1 MPSIDACMSRVICAY
16 RRPSGTISMKEKKN
30 LQNMNDRPSP
40 LRTLKEVLSA
50 AERGRYAVGSFSPRT
65 TAMIQPIL
73 CAGQAAHSPLIVQ
86 ISQKEL
92 NRYQVTPARFAEEF
106 FGQLARENITVPV
119 VLHLDHTKEVD
130 IIKDAIAAGFTSVMI
145 DASEKPLDENIA
157 ISRQVVEFAHPRGVS
172 VEAELGRIGTTD
184 FVETENDEELYTKP
198 EEAERFIRET
208 GVDALAVSVGTAH
221 GVYTVRQPK
230 IDLPRL
236 RAIRALTPVH
246 LVLHGGS
253 GVPAEMMQ
261 AAIQLEG
268 GGVSKV
274 NIATDLEL
282 AALTALGRDHYLTD
296 AEMNALSTDEVAR
309 ARAAVQ
315 LTVTD
320 KMTNFLR
327 SSGKAEGR

>member
-1 MPSIDACMSRVICAY
+1 
-16 RRPSGTISMKEKKN
+16 
-30 LQNMNDRPSP
+30 MNNYASP
-40 LRTLKEVLSA
+40 LRTLNAVLSA
-50 AERGRYAVGSFSPRT
+50 AEHGGYAVGSFAPRT

-73 CAGQAAHSPLIVQ
+73 CAGQAARSPLIVQ

-92 NRYQVTPARFAEEF
+92 NRYQITPSRFAEEF
-106 FGQLARENITVPV
+106 FAQLKQEHISVPV
-119 VLHLDHTKEVD
+119 VLHLDHTKEFTVVQE
-130 IIKDAIAAGFTSVMI
+130 AIAAGFTSVMI
-145 DASEKPLDENIA
+145 DASEKPLDENIS
-157 ISRQVVEFAHPRGVS
+157 ISRQVAEYAHERGVS

-184 FVETENDEELYTKP
+184 FVETESDEELYTKP
-198 EEAERFIRET
+198 DEAARFVHET

-236 RAIRALTPVH
+236 HAIRALTPVH

-282 AALTALGRDHYLTD
+282 AALGALGKDHHLTD
-296 AEMNALSTDEVAR
+296 SEMNALSLEEITL
-309 ARAAVQ
+309 ARAAVEQ
-315 LTVTD
+315 TVID
-320 KMTNFLR
+320 KISNFLK
-327 SSGKAEGR
+327 SNGKVVE

>member
-1 MPSIDACMSRVICAY
+1 MKTNFQNVKDK
-16 RRPSGTISMKEKKN
+16 SGV
-30 LQNMNDRPSP
+30 
-40 LRTLKEVLSA
+40 LRTLNPVLSS
-50 AERGRYAVGSFSPRT
+50 AERGGYAVGSFSPRT
-65 TAMIQPIL
+65 TAMIQPVL
-73 CAGQAAHSPLIVQ
+73 RAGQRARSPLIVQ

-92 NRYQVTPARFAEEF
+92 TRYQITPRRFAEEF
-106 FGQLARENITVPV
+106 FAQLEKEQISVPV
-119 VLHLDHTKEVD
+119 VLHLDHTKEFTM
-130 IIKDAIAAGFTSVMI
+130 IQDAIAAGFTSVMI
-145 DASEKPLDENIA
+145 DASEKPLEENIA
-157 ISRQVVEFAHPRGVS
+157 TSRQVVEYAHSKGVS

-184 FVETENDEELYTKP
+184 FVETESDEELYTKP
-198 EEAERFIRET
+198 EEAERFVRET
-208 GVDALAVSVGTAH
+208 EVDALAVSVGTAH

-236 RAIRALTPVH
+236 RAIRVLTPVH

-282 AALTALGRDHYLTD
+282 AALGALGRDHYLTD
-296 AEMNALSTDEVAR
+296 SEMNALSPEEITR

-315 LTVTD
+315 QTVTD
-320 KMTNFLR
+320 KMTHFLR
-327 SSGKAEGR
+327 SGGKANGS

>member
-1 MPSIDACMSRVICAY
+1 
-16 RRPSGTISMKEKKN
+16 
-30 LQNMNDRPSP
+30 MNNHASP
-40 LRTLKEVLSA
+40 LRTLNAVLSA
-50 AERGRYAVGSFSPRT
+50 AEHGGYAVGSFAPRT

-73 CAGQAAHSPLIVQ
+73 CAGQAARSPLIVQ

-92 NRYQVTPARFAEEF
+92 NRYQITPSRFAEEF
-106 FGQLARENITVPV
+106 FAQLKQEHISVPV
-119 VLHLDHTKEVD
+119 VLHLDHTKEFTV
-130 IIKDAIAAGFTSVMI
+130 IQEAIAAGFTSVMI
-145 DASEKPLDENIA
+145 DASEKPLDENIS
-157 ISRQVVEFAHPRGVS
+157 ISRQVAEYAHERGVS

-184 FVETENDEELYTKP
+184 FVETESDEELYTKP
-198 EEAERFIRET
+198 DEAVRFVHET

-236 RAIRALTPVH
+236 HAIRALTPVH

-282 AALTALGRDHYLTD
+282 AALGALGKDHHLTD
-296 AEMNALSTDEVAR
+296 SEMNALSLEEITL
-309 ARAAVQ
+309 ARAAVEQ
-315 LTVTD
+315 TVID
-320 KMTNFLR
+320 KISNFLK
-327 SSGKAEGR
+327 SNGKVVE

>member
-1 MPSIDACMSRVICAY
+1 
-16 RRPSGTISMKEKKN
+16 MKEKKKS
-30 LQNMNDRPSP
+30 QNMNDHPTS
-40 LRTLKEVLSA
+40 LRTLKEVLSV
-50 AERGRYAVGSFSPRT
+50 AERGGYAVGSFSPRT
-65 TAMIQPIL
+65 TAMIRPVL
-73 CAGQAAHSPLIVQ
+73 CAGQAARSPLIVQ

-92 NRYQVTPARFAEEF
+92 NRYQVTPSQFAEEF
-106 FGQLARENITVPV
+106 FAQLEREHITVPV
-119 VLHLDHTKEVD
+119 VLHLDHTREFSV
-130 IIKDAIAAGFTSVMI
+130 IQDAITAGFTSVMI
-145 DASEKPLDENIA
+145 DASEKPLEENIA
-157 ISRQVVEFAHPRGVS
+157 ITRQVVEFAHAHGVS

-198 EEAERFIRET
+198 DEAERFVRET

-221 GVYTVRQPK
+221 GVYTVRQPR

-236 RAIRALTPVH
+236 HAIRALTRVH
-246 LVLHGGS
+246 MVLHGGS

-282 AALTALGRDHYLTD
+282 AALGALGRESYLTD
-296 AEMNALSTDEVAR
+296 AEMNALSPDEIAG

-315 LTVTD
+315 QTVTD
-320 KMTNFLR
+320 KMENFLR
-327 SSGKAEGR
+327 SSGKAVGK